1 MNIIPQEGQELAV
14 FACFICG
21 FILGLCGGLKLTQV
35 MLESFKRR
43 LDALERITTPEEVQP

>member
-21 FILGLCGGLKLTQV
+21 FILGLCGGLRIGFAFLSNLAQRIKELEQPATQK
-35 MLESFKRR
+35 EAR
-43 LDALERITTPEEVQP
+43 P

>member
-14 FACFICG
+14 FACFLCG

-43 LDALERITTPEEVQP
+43 LDVLEKLAAPEEVKG